1 MASVTHCRPFHGAG
15 DRECRWLSPRV
26 RNMPVSV
33 RPPDLVTIAPVALL
47 IAAVAMVACL
57 APALRAARVDPR
69 RLLRGE

>member
-1 MASVTHCRPFHGAG
+1 
-15 DRECRWLSPRV
+15 
-26 RNMPVSV
+26 MPVSV